1 MQERGFISTS
11 ETASIVC
18 MYGKPV
24 FKTVPFKA
32 FFLQSYSLSETVG
45 DKFGLQI
52 NIPTLDY
59 YFDYSMEAK
68 DGTMRIISGDP
79 DFVTAVNAI
88 KEDKRK
94 IKNFKYAIETG
105 SIYLSKFLRY
115 FGL

>member
-1 MQERGFISTS
+1 
-11 ETASIVC
+11 
-18 MYGKPV
+18 
-24 FKTVPFKA
+24 
-32 FFLQSYSLSETVG
+32 
-45 DKFGLQI
+45 
-52 NIPTLDY
+52 
-59 YFDYSMEAK
+59 
-68 DGTMRIISGDP
+68 MRIISGDP